1 MINHVINTAKK
12 HCKFENTM
20 EFIRIY
26 LGIGLFLKG
35 IHFMTHPQ
43 DLVFFINQGHL
54 NVLESFISHYV
65 ISAHLVGGL
74 LLIIGLLTRLG
85 SLIQIPALVG
95 ALGLVHSKEQ
105 LFTTNQNIEFTAL
118 VLFLLIIFSIVGS
131 GNVSM
136 DHHTLNDGEDE
147 KAWIEKVIER
157 IFSREGHLVLVRL
170 TSKISKKPN
179 RFFNPKNKN

>member
-1 MINHVINTAKK
+1 MLGHLINTAKK

-26 LGIGLFLKG
+26 LGIGLFVKG

-43 DLVFFINQGHL
+43 DLVFFLNQGQL

-74 LLIIGLLTRLG
+74 LLTIGLLTRLG
-85 SLIQIPALVG
+85 ALIQIPVLVG

-105 LFTTNQNIEFTAL
+105 LFTTNQNFEFTAL
-118 VLFLLIIFSIVGS
+118 VLFLLILFSIIGS
-131 GNVSM
+131 GNLST
-136 DHHTLNDGEDE
+136 DHHALKDNDDE
-147 KAWIEKVIER
+147 KAWIEKIIER
-157 IFSREGHLVLVRL
+157 IFSREGHLMLVRL

-179 RFFNPKNKN
+179 RFFNLKK